1 MRPRELKNFT
11 GIGFSGSFQN
21 PNNNIGGAANVGG
34 DIARNVCHELSFANG
49 TFAEANS
56 KLENGGVNTVTTSY
70 DMSHNSILSGGIGS
84 SESQS

>member
-1 MRPRELKNFT
+1 MRPSELKTFT

-21 PNNNIGGAANVGG
+21 PNNIGVANIVGG
-34 DIARNVCHELSFANG
+34 NLARNVCHELSFANG

-56 KLENGGVNTVTTSY
+56 KLESGGVNTVTTSY

-84 SESQS
+84 SESQL